1 MSGAPRVVL
10 LVEDEHD
17 LRSTLEELL
26 VEEGFEVVAAADG
39 ALALEWVLGG
49 GRPALV
55 LLDFHM
61 PRLHGWDFLERLEAV
76 TGAREVPVVAMS
88 GSPVHHPA
96 LAATLRKPFE
106 LGALVDL
113 VRRLARSP

>member
-26 VEEGFEVVAAADG
+26 AEEGFQVVAAADG
-39 ALALEWVLGG
+39 AIALEWVLGG

-55 LLDFHM
+55 LLDFYM
-61 PRLHGWDFLERLEAV
+61 PRLNGWDFLERLEALM
-76 TGAREVPVVAMS
+76 GAHGVPVVAMS
-88 GSPVHHPA
+88 GSEVHHPA

-106 LGALVDL
+106 LGEFVDL
-113 VRRLARSP
+113 VRRLALAS